1 MPGFLAAGGGRMTK
15 MGYELLPE
23 LGEVHRSPIAQ
34 RLEPSAIAWQRNAE
48 LAGGGSV
55 TLTGVHGFDL
65 VRSFTDATP
74 AQVYARLRRLP
85 DHPMENLFD
94 ACFEYADR
102 PLLAACEV
110 SKFSGS
116 RSTLLELV
124 GTQRRCW
131 VDYLGGMLS
140 SSRGGASARRQ
151 NLGTSRP
158 SRRP

>member
-1 MPGFLAAGGGRMTK
+1 MTK
-15 MGYELLPE
+15 MGYELLPD

-48 LAGGGSV
+48 LAGGGSA

-65 VRSFTDATP
+65 VRWFTGATL

-85 DHPMENLFD
+85 DHRMENLFD

-110 SKFSGS
+110 SKVSGS
-116 RSTLLELV
+116 RSTLL
-124 GTQRRCW
+124 
-131 VDYLGGMLS
+131 DLGGDPEAVLGGLPGGVWS
-140 SSRGGASARRQ
+140 GSRGGAGARWQ
-151 NLGTSRP
+151 NSGTSRP
-158 SRRP
+158 SGRP